1 MARTSMMAKRC
12 DRIQHV
18 EALKAKVQGGR
29 LIIDEPTRLPEG
41 AEVTL
46 AVIDGDDLDDEERAR
61 LHAAL
66 EESADDI
73 EAGRVIS
80 AEESLKRLRA
90 LRGAGLK

>member
-1 MARTSMMAKRC
+1 MMQERC
-12 DRIQHV
+12 GSLSPV
-18 EALKAKVQGGR
+18 EALKARVQGGR
-29 LIIDEPTRLPEG
+29 LIVDEATRLPEG

-46 AVIDGDDLDDEERAR
+46 AVIDGDDLDDDERAR

-90 LRGAGLK
+90 LRCADSK

>member
-1 MARTSMMAKRC
+1 MMQERC
-12 DRIQHV
+12 GSLSLV
-18 EALKAKVQGGR
+18 EALKARVQGGR
-29 LIIDEPTRLPEG
+29 LIVDEATRLPEG

-46 AVIDGDDLDDEERAR
+46 AVIDGDDLDDDERAR

-90 LRGAGLK
+90 LRCADSK